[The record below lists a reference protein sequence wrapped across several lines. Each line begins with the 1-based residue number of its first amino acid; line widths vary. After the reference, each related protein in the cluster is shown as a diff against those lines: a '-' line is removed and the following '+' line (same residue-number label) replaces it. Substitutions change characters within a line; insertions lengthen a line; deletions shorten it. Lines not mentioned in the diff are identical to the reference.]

1 MKKRDKIFITVI
13 ILTVIIAV
21 LVVVLF
27 YLNSRN
33 KMKLWGNN
41 ENEQVNQFEEEV
53 SMIQKQAKEKYPS
66 FKWLSDGNLG
76 KIQVGVED
84 KKVYMKV
91 NQDGSKTYIDFDKGT
106 PKYASSVLRGGMLEE
121 IVVITTDGKLYIA
134 DATNYSN
141 DGFKFKFDM
150 CDLKEKVIDAT
161 YADEQEMYYLLES
174 GKLVT
179 KKLKEYI
186 PFENKIKEIQKQ
198 AKEKYPSF
206 KWLSDGNLGKIQVG
220 VEDKKVYMKVNQDGS
235 KTYIDFDKG
244 TPKYASSVLRG
255 GMLKEIVVITTDGY
269 LFIADG
275 SNYGNDNFEHNFNFE
290 FYNLGYRVINATY
303 ANGEDMYYL
312 LEDGRLV
319 SKDLNEYVK

>member
-33 KMKLWGNN
+33 KMKLWSNS

-53 SMIQKQAKEKYPS
+53 SMIQKQAKEKYPN

-121 IVVITTDGKLYIA
+121 VFVITTDGKLYIA
-134 DATNYSN
+134 N
-141 DGFKFKFDM
+141 
-150 CDLKEKVIDAT
+150 
-161 YADEQEMYYLLES
+161 
-174 GKLVT
+174 GK
-179 KKLKEYI
+179 
-186 PFENKIKEIQKQ
+186 
-198 AKEKYPSF
+198 
-206 KWLSDGNLGKIQVG
+206 
-220 VEDKKVYMKVNQDGS
+220 
-235 KTYIDFDKG
+235 
-244 TPKYASSVLRG
+244 
-255 GMLKEIVVITTDGY
+255 
-269 LFIADG
+269 
-275 SNYGNDNFEHNFNFE
+275 NYGNDNFEHNFNFE